1 MFKKIFQK
9 EVAKRNILIIQI
21 FDNLTMAENQALAGS
36 EDTEPGGTIGTRNPV
51 HFKSSPY
58 HPRVQLCKLLTLAR
72 APYGDGRL

>member
-36 EDTEPGGTIGTRNPV
+36 EDNTEPGGTIGTRNPV
-51 HFKSSPY
+51 HFTSP
-58 HPRVQLCKLLTLAR
+58 PQIIRVYSCVNS
-72 APYGDGRL
+72 